1 MAPRLFSLC
10 PAAPEGWPERGFLLP
25 QLPAQPHQEG
35 SGSWARLAEE
45 GMHRQVTSGTGQ
57 SRVHVLA
64 AANIAGVVQGIHC
77 LHRASRVMAAA
88 DTGSLLR

>member
-1 MAPRLFSLC
+1 MAPRHFSLC

-25 QLPAQPHQEG
+25 RLPAQPHQEG
-35 SGSWARLAEE
+35 PGSWARLAEE
-45 GMHRQVTSGTGQ
+45 CVHRQATSGTGK

-64 AANIAGVVQGIHC
+64 AANIAGIVQGIRC
-77 LHRASRVMAAA
+77 LHRASCVMAAA